1 MNKENVEV
9 TILLGEEED
18 IDEIELLYNE
28 INDFL
33 AKGVNYPGWKKGTY
47 PIREDAIKGISEG
60 NLYIAK
66 YEDKIVGTVILNHEA
81 EEAYYNAKWKS
92 DDNYNE
98 ILVLR
103 TFAINPNYL
112 RLGIG
117 KKLIDFAYSFA
128 KEKNMKSI
136 RLDVYEKNEPAIK
149 LYEKCG
155 YEYID
160 TVDLGL
166 SNYGLDYF
174 RLYEKLI
181 YN

>member
-1 MNKENVEV
+1 MNKENIDI
-9 TILLGEEED
+9 TISLGIEAD
-18 IDEIELLYNE
+18 IDEIELLYNN

-33 AKGVNYPGWKKGTY
+33 ARGVNYTGWKKGIY
-47 PIREDAIKGISEG
+47 PIREDAIKGINEG
-60 NLYIAK
+60 GLYIAK
-66 YEDKIVGTVILNHEA
+66 YKDKIVGTVILNHEP
-81 EEAYYNAKWKS
+81 ENAYYNVKWKS
-92 DDNYNE
+92 DDNYKE
-98 ILVLR
+98 IMVIH
-103 TFAINPNYL
+103 TFVVDPNYL

-136 RLDVYEKNEPAIK
+136 RLDVYEKNEPAIR

-166 SNYGLDYF
+166 SNYGLDF
-174 RLYEKLI
+174 FKLYEKLI
-181 YN
+181 